1 LIVGSVGSGK
11 TTFIDHLKE
20 VALPNDIVNSTL
32 WLRFNM
38 NESPVSSEEVYDWLR
53 VKSFNNASYPILILT
68 LIY

>member
-38 NESPVSSEEVYDWLR
+38 NESPVSSEKFMIGLG
-53 VKSFNNASYPILILT
+53 
-68 LIY
+68 